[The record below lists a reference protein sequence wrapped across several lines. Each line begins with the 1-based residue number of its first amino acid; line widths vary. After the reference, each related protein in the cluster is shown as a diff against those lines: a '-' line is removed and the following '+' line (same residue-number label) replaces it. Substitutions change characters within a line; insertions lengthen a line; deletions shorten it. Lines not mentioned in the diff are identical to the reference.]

1 MEQRNKS
8 NSGGPW
14 HALYSQCKKLVGPFR
29 LGMLEYLL
37 GRRSNDPL
45 GGPFNG
51 QKARQDL
58 FRHLLQACRPAVIVE
73 TGTYLGSSADFMAEC
88 SCLPVYSVEADA
100 RNYGFAKMRLRKH
113 DNLKLSLGDSR
124 QFITRFIEAEAS
136 KYAGHP
142 LLFYLDAHWGEDLP
156 LFEEIAKIFSAC
168 AQAIVM
174 IDDFQVPD
182 DDGYGYDD
190 YGVGKALTREY
201 IAPLVSQFQLAE
213 FYPTTRSGEESGLRR
228 GCVVV
233 ARNTSLIDALSRTL
247 LLRRWE
253 PSRLMTMQSE

>member
-1 MEQRNKS
+1 MERRNKS
-8 NSGGPW
+8 NSDAPW
-14 HALYSQCKKLVGPFR
+14 RALYSQCKKLVGPFR

-37 GRRSNDPL
+37 GRRSKDPF

-58 FRHLLQACRPAVIVE
+58 FRHLLRACRPAVIVE
-73 TGTYLGSSADFMAEC
+73 TGTYLGSSTEFMAER
-88 SCLPVYSVEADA
+88 SGLPVFSVEADA
-100 RNYGFAKMRLRKH
+100 RNYGFAKMRLRKR
-113 DNLKLSLGDSR
+113 DNVKLSLGDSR
-124 QFITRFIEAEAS
+124 QFIMKFIDAEAP

-156 LFEEIAKIFSAC
+156 LFEEIAKIFFSC

-182 DDGYGYDD
+182 DDGYGYDN

-201 IAPLVSQFQLAE
+201 IVPLVSQFQLAE
-213 FYPTTRSGEESGLRR
+213 FYPRTRSDVESGHRR
-228 GCVVV
+228 GCVVL
-233 ARNTSLIDALSRTL
+233 ARNPSLIDALSRTL

-253 PSRLMTMQSE
+253 PTS

>member
-1 MEQRNKS
+1 MSDSRRQ
-8 NSGGPW
+8 W
-14 HALYSQCKKLVGPFR
+14 YAVYSQCKKLVGPFR
-29 LGMLEYLL
+29 LGTLEYLL
-37 GRRSNDPL
+37 GRRSKDPF
-45 GGPFNG
+45 GGPFND

-58 FRHLLQACRPAVIVE
+58 FRHLLQTCRPEVIIE
-73 TGTYLGSSADFMAEC
+73 TGTYLGSSADFMAEYG
-88 SCLPVYSVEADA
+88 LPVYSVEADA
-100 RNYGFAKMRLRKH
+100 RNYGFAKMRLRKRG
-113 DNLKLSLGDSR
+113 NVKLSLGDSR
-124 QFITRFIEAEAS
+124 QFIKKFLEAEAS

-156 LFEEIAKIFSAC
+156 LFEEIAKIFSSC
-168 AQAIVM
+168 TQAIVM

-213 FYPTTRSGEESGLRR
+213 FYPKTRSGAESGHRR
-228 GCVVV
+228 GCVVL
-233 ARNTSLIDALSRTL
+233 ARDPSLIDALTRNL

-253 PSRLMTMQSE
+253 PLG